1 MITFLAMLKGAKP
14 EVRLCAWLILRSYY
28 LELEQ
33 RFSSS
38 VTFKSSII
46 SLSKKLGVS
55 VDLAS
60 ATINYLS
67 DTSLFTKVVSNAVPK
82 VGRPTPEFEISTEL
96 LSSFDIHLENRNSLV
111 SEILD
116 VKSKRLG
123 LHGDLKLGNRLL
135 LIVLLLHADQYGY
148 VNSLGFKQISS
159 LTGMSRDQFYSQ
171 LSKLQSTQYVLS
183 VLPGVTSKY
192 ILGTKPSI
200 YFLDVT
206 NNKFA
211 SSKFQSLVCEFCSS
225 VQVYQKYSFLCAKAQ
240 GYLVALSQSK
250 DEFDSSRKRNTI
262 SFLKESLVRIEKL
275 TKVKNVEKCL
285 SLFSV
290 TMLKRNLRN
299 HIVQFID
306 FYATL
311 LAFDEQSLKN
321 EKPDDECIEELVS
334 NIVAVLK
341 PTFEF
346 KRLNEHKDNQYKVYK
361 LECDEDEHTDEELL
375 NTWDL
380 TIFAEVLLRAFIL
393 PLAMELRDCIES
405 IKEFNNGKK
414 PLYGFFCSTSE
425 INILSNLRV
434 LFPASIEL
442 KYTKTRLIRGK
453 LEGIE
458 DIEDPSLDSICS

>member
-1 MITFLAMLKGAKP
+1 MTSVKNGEIT
-14 EVRLCAWLILRSYY
+14 
-28 LELEQ
+28 
-33 RFSSS
+33 
-38 VTFKSSII
+38 
-46 SLSKKLGVS
+46 
-55 VDLAS
+55 
-60 ATINYLS
+60 
-67 DTSLFTKVVSNAVPK
+67 
-82 VGRPTPEFEISTEL
+82 
-96 LSSFDIHLENRNSLV
+96 
-111 SEILD
+111 
-116 VKSKRLG
+116 
-123 LHGDLKLGNRLL
+123 
-135 LIVLLLHADQYGY
+135 
-148 VNSLGFKQISS
+148 
-159 LTGMSRDQFYSQ
+159 YSQ

-311 LAFDEQSLKN
+311 LAFDEQFLKN

-334 NIVAVLK
+334 NIVAVLR

-380 TIFAEVLLRAFIL
+380 TIFAEVLLKAFIL

-405 IKEFNNGKK
+405 IKEFNNGNK

-425 INILSNLRV
+425 INILSTLRV

-458 DIEDPSLDSICS
+458 DPSLDSICS